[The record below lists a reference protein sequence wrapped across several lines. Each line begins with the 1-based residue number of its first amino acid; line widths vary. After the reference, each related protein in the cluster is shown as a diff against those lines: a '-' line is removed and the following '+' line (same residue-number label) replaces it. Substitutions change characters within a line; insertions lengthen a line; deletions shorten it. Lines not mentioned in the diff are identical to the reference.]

1 MGAARATPATHV
13 RALLSD
19 RRFVFLLVG
28 GFNVLQG
35 FCWFAFFHALWAD
48 SLPYLVILFIT
59 YVPAIII
66 GFTLYRVLV
75 FKVEGHVVKDF
86 VRFTMV
92 QATSLAIN
100 AASLPILHEVVGLP
114 VLVAQAVSIAVIVVF
129 SYLGHLY
136 FSFRRSHGHPDAGQ
150 SVEPEFV
157 EAERDRIS

>member
-19 RRFVFLLVG
+19 RRIVFLLVG
-28 GFNVLQG
+28 GFNVFQG
-35 FCWFAFFHALWAD
+35 FCWFAFFHALWGD
-48 SLPYLVILFIT
+48 HLPYLVILFIT

-92 QATSLAIN
+92 QATALAIN

-136 FSFRRSHGHPDAGQ
+136 FSFRRSHGHPDAGH